1 MGKFFALVIAVV
13 TVVWLAPMCANLP
26 SDLSTLSAPVAPAAP
41 AAPVVSTVTATAPA
55 APAAPEPVPE
65 PKPAAVTAPA
75 AVPLSPVTISTYR
88 SRSKFPV
95 EGESYIVSVLR
106 KNHSEV
112 RAEGVRLTVA
122 ALVKGEVMER
132 AESGPGQ
139 SIAPG
144 ASSYFAL
151 PVTTEVF
158 DYLLDGP
165 EDKHNWLEW
174 VLTYR
179 LASDP
184 PGETRCFGL
193 RALPRRREPSGLTW
207 VQLGQTRKC
216 EPPAP

>member
-1 MGKFFALVIAVV
+1 MGKFFALVIVV
-13 TVVWLAPMCANLP
+13 FTVVWLAPMCANLP
-26 SDLSTLSAPVAPAAP
+26 SDLSTLTAPVAPDAP
-41 AAPVVSTVTATAPA
+41 AAPVVSTVTTPAPL
-55 APAAPEPVPE
+55 PE
-65 PKPAAVTAPA
+65 PKPEAAPTPPAVATPA

-88 SRSKFPV
+88 SRSMFPV

-112 RAEGVRLTVA
+112 RAEGVRLTGA
-122 ALVKGEVMER
+122 ARVKGEVMER

-139 SIAPG
+139 TLAPG
-144 ASSYFAL
+144 TTSYFGLAI
-151 PVTTEVF
+151 TTEVF

-165 EDKHNWLEW
+165 EDRRNWLEW

-179 LASDP
+179 LAGDA

-207 VQLGQTRKC
+207 VQFGQTRKC

>member
-1 MGKFFALVIAVV
+1 MGKFFALVLAVF

-26 SDLSTLSAPVAPAAP
+26 SDLSTLSAPVAPAE
-41 AAPVVSTVTATAPA
+41 PVVSTVTAPAPLPTPMPEPA
-55 APAAPEPVPE
+55 AAP
-65 PKPAAVTAPA
+65 APA

-88 SRSKFPV
+88 SRSMFPV
-95 EGESYIVSVLR
+95 EGESYVVSVLR
-106 KNHSEV
+106 KNHAEV

-139 SIAPG
+139 SLAPG
-144 ASSYFAL
+144 TTSYFGL
-151 PVTTEVF
+151 PITTEVF

-179 LASDP
+179 LESDP
-184 PGETRCFGL
+184 PGEKRCFGL

-207 VQLGQTRKC
+207 TQFGQTRKC